1 VANEL
6 QETNKQRRRSTC
18 PINFALET
26 FGDTWSFLII
36 RDIVY
41 FGKRTFS
48 EFASSGEGIS
58 SNILANRLARLE
70 QEGILVKT
78 PHQTDRRREVYSLT
92 EKGLDLI
99 PILMEMA
106 NWSAT
111 HDPETTAPLDF
122 VARVNA
128 DKEKLFRLIR
138 ETVQAGGAVF
148 VGPESVVEKLSARS
162 S

>member
-1 VANEL
+1 MAKEL
-6 QETNKQRRRSTC
+6 QVTTKRQRRSAC

-36 RDIVY
+36 RDIVF
-41 FGKRTFS
+41 FGKHTFG
-48 EFASSGEGIS
+48 EFAGSGEGIS
-58 SNILANRLARLE
+58 SNILASRLARLE

-78 PHQTDRRREVYSLT
+78 PHVTDRRREIYLLT

-99 PILMEMA
+99 PILLEMA
-106 NWSAT
+106 NWSAK
-111 HDPETTAPLDF
+111 HDQETSAPLEF

-128 DKEKLFRLIR
+128 DKEHMFRLIR

-148 VGPESVVEKLSARS
+148 VGPGNVVSKL
-162 S
+162 